1 MSAYLGGEK
10 FHLEGQGLCGALV
23 PWYGGVRVVNRS
35 EDRCCRYLSCFGVV
49 TAVGGEDER

>member
-35 EDRCCRYLSCFGVV
+35 EDRCCRYFLGFGVV